1 VGVMRDWFPSPL
13 KWLLI
18 RFESGPDYK
27 INVMNNK
34 INIHKMEEIGFF
46 IAMTVVSI
54 VIGMAIVSG
63 IIKIVDL
70 LNK

>member
-1 VGVMRDWFPSPL
+1 M
-13 KWLLI
+13 K
-18 RFESGPDYK
+18 
-27 INVMNNK
+27 NK
-34 INIHKMEEIGFF
+34 INIHKMEELDFF
-46 IAMTVVSI
+46 ITMSVVSI

>member
-1 VGVMRDWFPSPL
+1 M
-13 KWLLI
+13 K
-18 RFESGPDYK
+18 
-27 INVMNNK
+27 NK

-46 IAMTVVSI
+46 ITMTVVSI

-63 IIKIVDL
+63 IVKLVDL

>member
-1 VGVMRDWFPSPL
+1 M
-13 KWLLI
+13 K
-18 RFESGPDYK
+18 
-27 INVMNNK
+27 NK

-46 IAMTVVSI
+46 IAMSVVSI

-63 IIKIVDL
+63 IIKLIDL

>member
-1 VGVMRDWFPSPL
+1 
-13 KWLLI
+13 
-18 RFESGPDYK
+18 
-27 INVMNNK
+27 
-34 INIHKMEEIGFF
+34 MEEIGFF

-63 IIKIVDL
+63 IIKLVDL

>member
-1 VGVMRDWFPSPL
+1 M
-13 KWLLI
+13 K
-18 RFESGPDYK
+18 
-27 INVMNNK
+27 NK

-46 IAMTVVSI
+46 IAMAIVSI

-63 IIKIVDL
+63 VIKLVDL

>member
-1 VGVMRDWFPSPL
+1 M
-13 KWLLI
+13 K
-18 RFESGPDYK
+18 
-27 INVMNNK
+27 NK

-46 IAMTVVSI
+46 ITMTVVSI

-63 IIKIVDL
+63 VIKLVDL

>member
-1 VGVMRDWFPSPL
+1 M
-13 KWLLI
+13 K
-18 RFESGPDYK
+18 
-27 INVMNNK
+27 NK

-46 IAMTVVSI
+46 VAMSIVSI

-63 IIKIVDL
+63 IIKLVDL